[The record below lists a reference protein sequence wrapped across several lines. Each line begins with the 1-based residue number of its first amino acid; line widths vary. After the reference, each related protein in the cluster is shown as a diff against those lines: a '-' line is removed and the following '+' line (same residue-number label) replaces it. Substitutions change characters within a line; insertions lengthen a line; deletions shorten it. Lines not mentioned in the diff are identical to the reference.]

1 MNDTALRFPAS
12 GSSIVPLDVPR
23 RPPVTPADDP
33 TARAPYVVGVATN
46 LVDAPEYPR
55 IVLTF
60 IVLDAVIHRTGLF
73 ESGIL
78 DGLEGVLLRFFLFT
92 SHDYFFFQHESYAF
106 TTHVPYAYRI
116 T

>member
-1 MNDTALRFPAS
+1 MNVTALRFPVS

-23 RPPVTPADDP
+23 LLSVTPADAL
-33 TARAPYVVGVATN
+33 TARAPYVVGVATS

-60 IVLDAVIHRTGLF
+60 IVLDAVIHRTGFF

-78 DGLEGVLLRFFLFT
+78 DGLEWVLLRFFLFT
-92 SHDYFFFQHESYAF
+92 SHDYFSYNMSR